1 MTPKP
6 WLKSWLA
13 LWVPNSLIIASD
25 YSPTKMLSCCMAP
38 LLRSSSNESS
48 WARRNGPMKKF
59 KILRITCKSQETK
72 SPNKRQLRMT
82 NLQTRGSKI
91 KLWCST
97 KLLNLVL
104 GVKRTVTAF
113 LNRKL
118 FHSKIGISS
127 WPRKKK
133 KIKEL
138 SGKNASTGKSMK
150 KQKLRKLKS
159 VKNERDSRGCS
170 WSWIICLCLRL
181 RVWTRTCSS
190 SKILQETL

>member
-1 MTPKP
+1 MTLER

-13 LWVPNSLIIASD
+13 LWVLSSLIIGSD
-25 YSPTKMLSCCMAP
+25 YSPTNMLSCYMAP

-48 WARRNGPMKKF
+48 WAQRNGPMKKF

-82 NLQTRGSKI
+82 NLLTRGSKI
-91 KLWCST
+91 KLWSNT
-97 KLLNLVL
+97 RLLNLVL
-104 GVKRTVTAF
+104 GVRRTVTAS

-118 FHSKIGISS
+118 FLSKIGISS
-127 WPRKKK
+127 WPHKKK

-159 VKNERDSRGCS
+159 VKNERDSKGCS